1 MKTSFLNSARADY
14 MKALA
19 VLGEADPQDAEN
31 FAASV
36 FGALVSFEDN
46 PKAYPEVNGV
56 KIVPVD
62 GFPYLL
68 AIKGMVVVA
77 VFNGQPERR

>member
-19 VLGEADPQDAEN
+19 VLGEVDPQDAEN
-31 FAASV
+31 FSASV

-56 KIVPVD
+56 RIVPVK
-62 GFPYLL
+62 GFPYQL
-68 AIKGMVVVA
+68 AIKGTVIVA
-77 VFNGQPERR
+77 VLSS

>member
-19 VLGEADPQDAEN
+19 VLGEVDPQDAEN
-31 FAASV
+31 FSASV

-46 PKAYPEVNGV
+46 PKASRSKRSQNRSSEGISLPAGDQRNGDRSRV
-56 KIVPVD
+56 KQ
-62 GFPYLL
+62 LT
-68 AIKGMVVVA
+68 
-77 VFNGQPERR
+77 